1 MRVARS
7 SLLRVTL
14 VAFGGLVASPMLSDG
29 AEEDYTATLEIYEG
43 SVGCRAGLKGSA
55 AGPLLYGNSWL
66 VDPTGATIGSTED
79 WTYSTN
85 LRLDFAVQPTV
96 SGTYTCYVRF
106 TADGSPVGYLRDWR
120 PIYTAPTGENT
131 LYNAWSGLIPTAYK
145 WRGQLNGAGSFTG
158 REVQEF
164 EGGND
169 VDTCWWPGSAYAA
182 VSGLSGGT
190 WSIDASNQYGDDT
203 VSWHWTMVDYY
214 RSQNRAPCQFETD
227 QIMKINKPGST
238 TWVAYK
244 TNRLKA
250 GFTSTTVWSYRDG
263 QQVSKAW

>member
-1 MRVARS
+1 MHLGTS
-7 SLLRVTL
+7 SISGTL
-14 VAFGGLVASPMLSDG
+14 VVFAALILSPIVSAQD
-29 AEEDYTATLEIYEG
+29 DYMATLEIYEG

-79 WTYSTN
+79 STYSTN

-96 SGTYTCYVRF
+96 SGTYTCRVRF
-106 TADGSPVGYLRDWR
+106 TADGSPVGGNLQDAK
-120 PIYTAPTGENT
+120 PIYTTPTGEGT
-131 LYNAWSGLIPTAYK
+131 LHNAWSGLIPTAYK
-145 WRGQLNGAGSFTG
+145 WRGQLNGAGSFAG

-169 VDTCWWPGSAYAA
+169 VDTCWWPDSAYAPA
-182 VSGLSGGT
+182 SGLTGGT
-190 WSIDASNQYGDDT
+190 WSIDANNQYGDDT
-203 VSWHWTMVDYY
+203 VGWHWTMVDYY
-214 RSQNRAPCQFETD
+214 RSHNRAPCQFETD
-227 QIMKINKPGST
+227 QIMKINYPGSA
-238 TWVAYK
+238 TWLAYK

-263 QQVSKAW
+263 QQVSKNW